1 MNMSEISFSW
11 NMFPVHMEKNNYRES
26 FIRAMDMTELVSSE
40 PKFPEISHAPILR
53 TQVLTYRD
61 F

>member
-1 MNMSEISFSW
+1 
-11 NMFPVHMEKNNYRES
+11 MFPVHMEKNNYRES